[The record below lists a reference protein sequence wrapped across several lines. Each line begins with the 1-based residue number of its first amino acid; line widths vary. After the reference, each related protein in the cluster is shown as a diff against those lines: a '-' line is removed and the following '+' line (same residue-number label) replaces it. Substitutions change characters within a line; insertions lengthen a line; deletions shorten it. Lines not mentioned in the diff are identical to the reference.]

1 MPRAITALSHAALA
15 VILTSS
21 LALAAHSQ
29 EEVDGLL
36 PGIVLEERIDDLPAV
51 RSVVFDLSGGR
62 LPFAEANGRTLR
74 RRFSGWWLG
83 DGRGDHRWYVAGRAS
98 VALSVDRKP
107 IAATVDADA
116 GIVTF
121 GPIVATGDWQSF
133 ELVVETT
140 EGTGEPYASPLQL
153 SWSGPGFGAE
163 PLPLHRLRREVDPE
177 LDRLERG
184 RALLSEHRCARCHV
198 ELGTDRGPAAPDLRT
213 STRGTTRARL
223 AEHPRLDVA
232 LKDDRSRAMPRFA
245 LTDSESDD
253 LTNYLIDR
261 RRGLTIRAAPELPPG
276 DAKRGDALLASVGCL
291 ACHDGGDSV
300 APDEDPFRGP
310 SLDRV
315 ASYRSRDAIIA
326 RLIDPRSLD
335 SHALMPRIPLDEQ
348 EIADLVAA
356 LVDRAHVAENETTE
370 LRFLDE
376 LPPIDNDDP
385 ARAESIRRGEQLYR
399 EHRCDACHDA
409 PDDRAVPAIA
419 VPIGST
425 GLGCADRS
433 PDFDGIA
440 PVYALEDD
448 DRSAVAEAIAE
459 ARTHAATPLQPIGS
473 AESLSTHRRCFACH
487 ERGGRTS
494 RLPESIVDASRGDQ
508 AFEPGRIRA
517 PSLDGIGDRL
527 RPDVLHAVLR
537 EGSRRR
543 EWLTVRMP
551 IFALDD
557 DERSTIVDHLRA
569 VDRLPAPLVEA
580 TRTADPDE
588 VAIHGPRLVGANGF
602 GCTSCHAIGRH
613 RPVGVLPH
621 ALGPPLDDPA
631 SRFERDWFDRWL
643 RDPAR
648 IVPDMEMP
656 SVRIPVDGPMHG
668 DLALQIDALWQ
679 TLSVD
684 GFDPPRADPERVL
697 AHDGR
702 TADARA
708 LLVRDVVRDADRTYV
723 SPLLIGLANRH
734 GLLFDF
740 ERSGLV
746 RWWIGDAARQY
757 TEGKS
762 WFWGPGGVAL
772 ARAESE
778 GTAELSLV
786 QGERRLVPQR
796 IGQFVATPDRW
807 SHDAP
812 AMEFAYS
819 LTFADRADSIE
830 LRVVEHWEPT
840 SGSLAPDELGH
851 DELGHDE
858 SGLDD
863 AGRAASTGL
872 RRTLRIEGA
881 PAGWTIRFESLLAG
895 GVVNDDRTTLVFGQ
909 PRRRIRLVEHSTDR
923 RDPSRT
929 FDATGALHLD
939 HENGSVSWQL
949 AYLTDL
955 SIDRGIKLADAPTN
969 EGDAS
974 EPPNL
979 DAVPGFRATRIV
991 DSADWMPTG
1000 LAWDPRGRLFVTSL
1014 DGRVGRVDFDR
1025 SPDSGSIRDL
1035 GETLAAPFG
1044 LYAGDRFLDV
1054 IHKSEL
1060 LRLHDDDDD
1069 GTIDRVRRLASGW
1082 GHTADYHDWAV
1093 GLPRDEEGAYWI
1105 ALPCQ
1110 QDERSAA
1117 ASFLRGTVVRLVP
1130 ESSEPE
1136 SVYRIDPISAGHRF
1150 PIGIVRTRSG
1160 QVLVTD
1166 NQGNFNPF
1174 NELNR
1179 VERGLRFGFPNA
1191 WERKQGLSFPETPP
1205 SIAIPHPWTRSV
1217 NGIAVLERDD
1227 VDDEQVFGPFA
1238 GDVIGCEYDTR
1249 RLVRMSLDEVD
1260 GTLQGAVYPFSR
1272 DDERS
1277 GALLQGPLTCG
1288 VSPEGD
1294 LVIGTIR
1301 DSGWG
1306 GAGNIGGLVRLSFR
1320 PESLP
1325 IGIAKLR
1332 ATARGLRVE
1341 FTRPIAPEH
1350 LAALFADSLR
1360 SFRRESTP
1368 AYGGPDLDQRSEPIA
1383 GIEPSDDGRSVEL
1396 RLEHAPRAGFVYRL
1410 SLDASAIDEPLFPA
1424 EAYYTMNR
1432 VPRD

>member
-1 MPRAITALSHAALA
+1 MPRAISALSGAAFPI
-15 VILTSS
+15 V
-21 LALAAHSQ
+21 LALSLVAAATGQ
-29 EEVDGLL
+29 EDADGLL
-36 PGIVLEERIDDLPAV
+36 PGIELEERIDDLPAV

-62 LPFAEANGRTLR
+62 LPFAESSGRTLR

-83 DGRGDHRWYVAGRAS
+83 DGRGEHRWYVAGPS
-98 VALSVDRKP
+98 YVALSIDRQP
-107 IAATVDADA
+107 IDATVDADA

-140 EGTGEPYASPLQL
+140 EKASPRETSPLQL

-163 PLPLHRLRREVDPE
+163 PLPLHRLRRDVDPE

-184 RALLSEHRCARCHV
+184 RELLTERRCARCHV
-198 ELGTDRGPAAPDLRT
+198 ELGSDLGPAAPDLRT
-213 STRGTTRARL
+213 STRGTIRARL
-223 AEHPRLDVA
+223 ARHPRLDDPSA
-232 LKDDRSRAMPRFA
+232 EERSRAMPRFA

-261 RRGLTIRAAPELPPG
+261 QRGHTIRAVPPLPPG
-276 DAKRGDALLASVGCL
+276 DAMRGDALLVSVGCL
-291 ACHDGGDSV
+291 ACHDWRDSF
-300 APDEDPFRGP
+300 AADDDAFRGP
-310 SLDRV
+310 RLDRV
-315 ASYRSRDAIIA
+315 ASYRSRDAIVA

-335 SHALMPRIPLDEQ
+335 SNARMPRVPLDEQ

-356 LVDRAHVAENETTE
+356 LVERAQLSENETGE
-370 LRFLDE
+370 LRSVDE
-376 LPPIDNDDP
+376 PPSSIGGDSP
-385 ARAESIRRGEQLYR
+385 ARTESIRRGELLYR
-399 EHRCDACHDA
+399 ERRCVVCHDSPDEQVA
-409 PDDRAVPAIA
+409 PAVAL
-419 VPIGST
+419 PIGSA

-433 PDFDGIA
+433 PDFVGVA
-440 PVYALEDD
+440 PIYPLDAD
-448 DRSAVAEAIAE
+448 DRSALKAAIAE
-459 ARTHAATPLQPIGS
+459 ARAQVAMPLRPIGS
-473 AESLSTHRRCFACH
+473 AESLSARHRCLACH
-487 ERGGRTS
+487 ERGGRSS
-494 RLPESIVDASRGDQ
+494 RLPESIVAASDDDRTL
-508 AFEPGRIRA
+508 EPGRIRA

-527 RPDVLHAVLR
+527 RPDVLHAALR
-537 EGSRRR
+537 DGSRRR
-543 EWLTVRMP
+543 EWLSVRMP
-551 IFALDD
+551 IFDLDD
-557 DERSTIVDHLRA
+557 EARATIVDHLRA
-569 VDRLPAPLVEA
+569 VDRLPAALAEA

-588 VAIHGPRLVGANGF
+588 IAIHGPRLVGANGF

-679 TLSVD
+679 TLSTD

-734 GLLFDF
+734 ALLFDF

-762 WFWGPGGVAL
+762 WYWEPGGVPL
-772 ARAESE
+772 ATAESAA
-778 GTAELSLV
+778 TAELSLV
-786 QGERRLVPQR
+786 QEDRRLLPQR
-796 IGQFVATPDRW
+796 TGQFVATPDGW

-812 AMEFAYS
+812 AVEFGYS
-819 LTFADRADSIE
+819 LSFADETSSIE
-830 LRVVEHWEPT
+830 LRVVERWEPT
-840 SGSLAPDELGH
+840 GHSPD
-851 DELGHDE
+851 DDE
-858 SGLDD
+858 SGLDG
-863 AGRAASTGL
+863 AGHAASTGL
-872 RRTLRIEGA
+872 RRTLRVDGIPG
-881 PAGWTIRFESLLAG
+881 GWTIRFDSLLIG
-895 GVVNDDRTTLVFGQ
+895 GSVSEDRSSLVFGQ
-909 PRRRIRLVEHSTDR
+909 PRRRIRLVDPMTYR
-923 RDPSRT
+923 RTASPT
-929 FDATGALHLD
+929 FEATGSLHLD
-939 HENGSVSWQL
+939 HEHGSVSWQL
-949 AYLTDL
+949 DYLTDL
-955 SIDRGIKLADAPTN
+955 SIDRGLELADEPAN

-974 EPPNL
+974 ETPNL
-979 DAVPGFRATRIV
+979 DAVPGFRAMRIV

-1000 LAWDPRGRLFVTSL
+1000 IAWDPHGRLFVTSL
-1014 DGRVGRVDFDR
+1014 DGRIGRVDFDR
-1025 SPDSGSIRDL
+1025 SPDRGSIRDL

-1044 LYAGDRFLDV
+1044 LYAGNRFLDV

-1093 GLPRDEEGAYWI
+1093 GLARDEEGAYWI

-1110 QDERSAA
+1110 QDDRSAE
-1117 ASFLRGTVVRLVP
+1117 ASRLRGTVVRLVP

-1136 SVYRIDPISAGHRF
+1136 SLYRVDPISAGHRF

-1179 VERGLRFGFPNA
+1179 VERGLRYGFPNA

-1217 NGIAVLERDD
+1217 NGIAVLERDGL
-1227 VDDEQVFGPFA
+1227 DDAKAFGPFA

-1277 GALLQGPLTCG
+1277 GALLQGPLSCG

-1306 GAGNIGGLVRLSFR
+1306 GAGNVGGLVRLSFR
-1320 PESLP
+1320 PESMP
-1325 IGIAKLR
+1325 TGIAKVR
-1332 ATARGLRVE
+1332 ATARGFRVE
-1341 FTRPIAPEH
+1341 FTRPIASER

-1383 GIEPSDDGRSVEL
+1383 DIEPSDGGRSVEL
-1396 RLEHAPRAGFVYRL
+1396 RLERAPRAGFVYRL
-1410 SLDASAIDEPLFPA
+1410 SLDGSAIEEPLFPA

-1432 VPRD
+1432 VPRH